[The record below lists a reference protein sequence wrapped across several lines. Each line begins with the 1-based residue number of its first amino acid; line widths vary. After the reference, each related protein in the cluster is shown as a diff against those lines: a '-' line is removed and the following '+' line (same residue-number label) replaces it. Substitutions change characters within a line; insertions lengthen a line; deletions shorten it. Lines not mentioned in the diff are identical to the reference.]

1 MAVYTPVDRATLDA
15 FLAAYE
21 LGEVLDFSGI
31 RQGVENT
38 NYRLETTAGRYILTI
53 YEKRVDP
60 ADLPFFLG
68 LMDHL
73 AARGVRCPVPVHGR
87 DGAALRLLC
96 GKPAAIVTFLDG
108 RETSTITPAH
118 TGSLGTAL
126 ADLHGAGEGFSLHRA
141 NALSLGGWH
150 DLVRRCRDRADEVEP
165 GLAGLITDE
174 LAWLEARW
182 PSDLPKGVIHA
193 DLFPDNVFFEGT
205 TVSGLIDFYFAC
217 DDLLAY
223 DLAVCVNAWAF
234 DAQDRLEPQLAR
246 ALVRGYLA
254 RRPLSAAEIDA
265 FPLLCRGAALR
276 FLLTRLY
283 DWLHRVDGALVRP
296 KDPLEYAR
304 KLRHHR
310 ALAGPDAYGLG

>member
-1 MAVYTPVDRATLDA
+1 LAVYTPVDRATLAA

-21 LGEVLDFSGI
+21 LGEVRSFEGI

-38 NYRLETTAGRYILTI
+38 NYRLETTSGRYILTI

-68 LMDHL
+68 LLDHL
-73 AARGVRCPVPVHGR
+73 AARGVRCPLPVHGR
-87 DGAALRLLC
+87 DGAALRELA

-108 RETSTITPAH
+108 SETATITAAH
-118 TGSLGTAL
+118 TESLGRAL
-126 ADLHGAGEGFSLHRA
+126 AGLHEAGEGFALHRC
-141 NALSLGGWH
+141 NALSLAGWH
-150 DLVRRCRDRADEVEP
+150 ELARRCRDRADQVEP
-165 GLAGLITDE
+165 GLARLIADE

-182 PSDLPKGVIHA
+182 PSGLPQGVIHA

-205 TVSGLIDFYFAC
+205 TVTGLIDFYFAC

-223 DLAVCVNAWAF
+223 DLAICVNAWAF
-234 DAQDRLEPQLAR
+234 DAADRLEPGLAR

-254 RRPLSAAEIDA
+254 RRRLSPAEIAA
-265 FPLLCRGAALR
+265 FPMLCRGAALR

-283 DWLHRVDGALVRP
+283 DWLNRVDGALVRP

-304 KLRHHR
+304 KLRHHQT
-310 ALAGPDAYGLG
+310 LGDPEAYGLG